1 MSSALITVMPTTLKL
16 TATPETIEIID
27 PKIREK
33 ISHLLEEAAKIIV
46 IENDQVNN
54 EAALVR
60 RELRE
65 YWKQIEG
72 SRKELKKPLDK
83 NVKALQKFAK
93 GFQDPIDVAINDL
106 EGKQSAFAQKRQDEI
121 DEQRR
126 KADEEEARRQEEAA
140 AAAAAGEPVPEVEPV
155 VSAEVGE
162 AKTDFGSTKWKIV
175 FEIVAPIKV
184 PRELCTPNETLIR
197 EAIKMGELTIPD
209 GMKEIT
215 EHGIR
220 FFKEVKVVDH
230 GR

>member
-1 MSSALITVMPTTLKL
+1 MAGDEAGDINATGFLSANIPVEV
-16 TATPETIEIID
+16 AQVVHICSIID
-27 PKIREK
+27 DC
-33 ISHLLEEAAKIIV
+33 AAV
-46 IENDQVNN
+46 
-54 EAALVR
+54 AL
-60 RELRE
+60 
-65 YWKQIEG
+65 
-72 SRKELKKPLDK
+72 
-83 NVKALQKFAK
+83 
-93 GFQDPIDVAINDL
+93 
-106 EGKQSAFAQKRQDEI
+106 
-121 DEQRR
+121 
-126 KADEEEARRQEEAA
+126 
-140 AAAAAGEPVPEVEPV
+140 AGPGLFPEVEPV